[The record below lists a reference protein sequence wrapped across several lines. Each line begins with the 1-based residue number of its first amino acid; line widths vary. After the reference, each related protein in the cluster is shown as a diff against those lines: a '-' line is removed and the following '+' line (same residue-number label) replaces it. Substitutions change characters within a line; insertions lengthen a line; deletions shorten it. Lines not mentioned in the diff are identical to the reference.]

1 MSVFQKQQFS
11 VFPFSDLTAEWWQ
24 SSRSRPSPTS
34 RDCRIATC
42 WGTTPRTVP
51 SSSCTSSAPC
61 PFARWVATR
70 TVNVDGRGPHD
81 AGWAGGGPRAWWRR
95 AVRPGCA
102 GGRALWACGVHS
114 AAFLG
119 LAPPASFSCCGTG
132 GACLLLRGLSGALRS
147 PASHLT
153 LQGVVL
159 GRGGAVRPHTATA
172 PSRPRSSAPQP
183 LPHPSSMQ
191 LPEGSQVKTESG
203 RPLPFLLHYTPAP
216 FVTSGTV
223 WRF

>member
-1 MSVFQKQQFS
+1 MSVFQKQQSS
-11 VFPFSDLTAEWWQ
+11 VFPFSDLTAEWWR

-114 AAFLG
+114 AAFPG

-132 GACLLLRGLSGALRS
+132 GACLLLRGLSPDAARCGPGTGRS
-147 PASHLT
+147 REATHGHSPFPPS
-153 LQGVVL
+153 VL
-159 GRGGAVRPHTATA
+159 
-172 PSRPRSSAPQP
+172 SPRSSAPQP